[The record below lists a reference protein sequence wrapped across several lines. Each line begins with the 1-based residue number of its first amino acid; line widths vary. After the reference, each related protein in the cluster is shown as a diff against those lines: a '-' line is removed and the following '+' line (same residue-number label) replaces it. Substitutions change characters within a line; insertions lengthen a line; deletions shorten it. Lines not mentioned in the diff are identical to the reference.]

1 MNLDPAMNDLH
12 DLYTVT
18 CEELPHNDLAYY
30 DGALGYEAL
39 VCRKCGT
46 YFDHNGQQKPD
57 DWSLGFIGKPRK

>member
-1 MNLDPAMNDLH
+1 MSADLH

-18 CEELPHNDLAYY
+18 CEELPHDNQRLAYY

-46 YFDHNGQQKPD
+46 YFDQSGQQKPD
-57 DWSLGFIGKPRK
+57 DWSLRFIGKHRK